1 MAGERREN
9 FYHHDRDIQVITEL
23 AVSLQ
28 KYTTS
33 YEEALNYAEFA
44 IERRPSWVT
53 PRRIKAMAL
62 LELGYVDAA
71 DAIIEEALQ
80 IKNFSKGY
88 LTKGDIMKTRREWVG
103 AEKFYRKALDMEKD
117 SIEAMM
123 RVAETVVENIEGKA
137 EGKFHEAELL

>member
-33 YEEALNYAEFA
+33 YEEALNYAELA

-71 DAIIEEALQ
+71 DAIIDEALQ

-88 LTKGDIMKTRREWVG
+88 LTKGDIMKTRREWVE